1 MKKNTSG
8 YSILIS
14 LFIIGFLLVLTA
26 GVYQLVLSEL
36 QDNRGRGNYLKAQ
49 YGAEGAMELALLKIK
64 NIGYGVSD
72 EIPLDI
78 NTRSIALWKTN
89 GTTSDFRPAQ
99 DSLISYNIDTKTSN
113 YSGNILSSDHSII
126 PLFYLDKDGNEF
138 KTTDIE
144 LFSWTGW
151 TNIAW
156 SIVGDQFWLSWEG
169 TFNKDTLWSY
179 KSISSWNLRF
189 ENKSVSDFLTLSNNN
204 YLILFNAHPSDT
216 IFYELQSNGT
226 WGFTKPIGEIY
237 ASGKVG
243 SYKQNIKITLD
254 NTTYLNLLKY
264 SIFSNN

>member
-1 MKKNTSG
+1 MQNNTHW

-64 NIGYGVSD
+64 NIGYGVND

-78 NTRSIALWKTN
+78 NTRSIALGKDN
-89 GTTSDFRPAQ
+89 GTPSDFRPSQ
-99 DSLISYNIDTKTSN
+99 DSLISYNIDTKASA
-113 YSGNILSSDHSII
+113 YSWIIINSDHSII
-126 PLFYLDKDGNEF
+126 PLFYLDKNGNEF
-138 KTTDIE
+138 KTTDIA
-144 LFSWTGW
+144 LLSSTGW
-151 TNIAW
+151 SSIAW
-156 SIVGDQFWLSWEG
+156 SIVGDQFWLSGEWV
-169 TFNKDTLWSY
+169 FDKNTLWSY
-179 KSISSWNLRF
+179 KSTSSWNLHF
-189 ENKSVSDFLTLSNNN
+189 ENKSISDFLSISNNN

-216 IFYELQSNGT
+216 IFYELQSSGSG
-226 WGFTKPIGEIY
+226 GFTKPIWEIY